1 MIVKE
6 NPYREKSICL
16 QIAAEVNNL
25 PKVANLTYTY
35 FELSETLNSFVKIHL
50 VIDIK
55 NVTSFIKHIFI
66 ENEAT

>member
-6 NPYREKSICL
+6 NPSREKSICL

-25 PKVANLTYTY
+25 RKAANLTYTY

>member
-6 NPYREKSICL
+6 NPYREKSIYL

-50 VIDIK
+50 VIDVK